1 MRDDGDLLVELDI
14 VRSGIALD
22 VLVASCVLLE
32 QRDATGA
39 RCAECQTLVH
49 GFRVR
54 QAELLCECLRW

>member
-32 QRDATGA
+32 QRDSTGA
-39 RCAECQTLVH
+39 RCAEFEPLVH
-49 GFRVR
+49 GLRVR